1 MGINVKRNLK
11 NEVRRNYLAKDF
23 ESFRNALYQ
32 HAKLYFSDRIQD
44 FSDVSLGG
52 LLLDMAAFVGDSMS
66 FYLDHQFNEL
76 NWSTAIETKNI
87 QKHLRNAGVKVH
99 GASPSVVMLK
109 IYFEIPADTISGNTA
124 PKSALLPSVGAL
136 STFTSN
142 DAVPFNLLV
151 DLDFAEKDSD
161 GNYLYESVV
170 VETAEDGTPTSYVV
184 MRSGLCLS
192 GYRKEFKTA
201 IPNIHKPFRTLTLP
215 DENVTDVISIKD
227 SDGNLYYEVES
238 LSQDT
243 VFRKIINLSEDSDS
257 VGYNLEVIPAPYRF
271 IKSYDYNTKLTT
283 VRFGSGNAKTLD
295 NDIIPDPAE
304 LALPLY
310 GKNTFTR
317 FTIDPNSMLQTQ
329 TLGISPRN
337 TTLTIT
343 YRAGGGLKHNVG
355 SDTIK
360 TVTTLFLGFSSTASA
375 SAAGLVRG
383 SVDCSNPL
391 PALDGDRAPT
401 INELRALIPSSR
413 AAQGRIITKEDLIAR
428 VYTLPNAFGRVYRVG
443 LRPNPINSLASQ
455 IFIISRDK
463 RKKLAMSSDTL
474 KKNLRIYLNEF
485 RAVSDAYDILD
496 ARIINFAVNIDV
508 VAHPD
513 SNKSQVAQ
521 TIITNLTGILRTEN
535 MQIDMPIAYADI
547 INSVLNSEGVI
558 SMVEIKLVNLT
569 GLVEERQYSDVSF
582 SVEGNTYQQM
592 VVGPPGSIF
601 EMKYPAKDIVVTV
614 R

>member
-1 MGINVKRNLK
+1 MAINVKRSLK

-23 ESFRNALYQ
+23 ESFRNQLYQ
-32 HAKLYFSDRIQD
+32 HAKLYFADKIQD
-44 FSDVSLGG
+44 FSDASLGG
-52 LLLDMAAFVGDSMS
+52 LLLDMAAFVGDTMS

-76 NWSTAIETKNI
+76 NWSTAIEVKNI

-99 GASPSVVMLK
+99 GASPSVVMIK
-109 IYFEIPADTISGNTA
+109 IYFEVPAETINGNTR
-124 PKSALLPSVGAL
+124 PKAALLPVVGAL

-142 DAVPFNLLV
+142 DAIPFNLLV
-151 DLDFAEKDSD
+151 DLDFSERDTD

-184 MRSGLCLS
+184 MRTGLCLS
-192 GYRKEFKTA
+192 GVRKEWKTS
-201 IPNIHKPFRTLTLP
+201 IPNVHKPFRTLTLP
-215 DENVTDVISIKD
+215 DENVTDIVSIKD
-227 SDGNLYYEVES
+227 SDGNEYYEVGS

-243 VFRKIINLSEDSDS
+243 VFRKIINLTDDQDY
-257 VGYNLEVIPAPYRF
+257 VGYNLEVTPAPHRF

-295 NDIIPDPAE
+295 NDIIPDPSE

-310 GKNTFTR
+310 GKTTFAR

-337 TTLTIT
+337 TTLTCT

-355 SDTIK
+355 SETIR
-360 TVTTLFLGFSSTASA
+360 TVTTLFLKFSSTASA
-375 SAAGLVRG
+375 SAASLVRA
-383 SVDCSNPL
+383 SIDCSNPL

-401 INELRALIPSSR
+401 ISELRALIPSTR
-413 AAQGRIITKEDLIAR
+413 AAQSRIITKEDLIAR

-455 IFIISRDK
+455 IFIVSRNK
-463 RKKLAMSSDTL
+463 RKKLTMSSDTL

-496 ARIINFAVNIDV
+496 ARIINVAVNVDI

-521 TIITNLTGILRTEN
+521 TVITKLTKLLRLEN

-547 INSVLNSEGVI
+547 INAVLNSEGVI
-558 SMVEIKLVNLT
+558 SMVDIKLVNLT
-569 GLVEERQYSDVSF
+569 GLVEERTYSDVSF
-582 SVEGNTYQQM
+582 SVDGNTFQQM

-601 EMKYPAKDIVVTV
+601 ELKYPAKDIVVTV